1 MFSALVQA
9 GDDDIDPMAVVQVQQ
24 DIHTMH
30 AQLDALRLLQAA
42 ARKHHDHACVLSYVP
57 QQSSCGQAQPPP
69 PPAPPSG
76 IRSIRRSSRNLVTP
90 RLS

>member
-42 ARKHHDHACVLSYVP
+42 ARKQHDRACV
-57 QQSSCGQAQPPP
+57 
-69 PPAPPSG
+69 PSFG
-76 IRSIRRSSRNLVTP
+76 LRSAANDLADRPNRRRRPP
-90 RLS
+90 RLPVQDRSGAHLAIS